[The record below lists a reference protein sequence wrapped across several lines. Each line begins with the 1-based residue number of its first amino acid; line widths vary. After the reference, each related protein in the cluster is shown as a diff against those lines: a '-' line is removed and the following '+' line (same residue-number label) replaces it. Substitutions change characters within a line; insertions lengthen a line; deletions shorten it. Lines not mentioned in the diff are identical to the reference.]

1 MFYFSIILR
10 DTSEKGNKCGITNTF
25 GKRNLKYFFFDEI
38 LLLDDDTDKDP
49 NPTKNETFCSEFV
62 TLHCTQSISLIVTY
76 YTVQGI
82 GFRSS
87 TWAVLSLNCGHFLR
101 DNASFDAC
109 KKY

>member
-10 DTSEKGNKCGITNTF
+10 DTSEKGNKCGITNTWKTKF
-25 GKRNLKYFFFDEI
+25 EILFFDDI
-38 LLLDDDTDKDP
+38 LLLDDETDKDP
-49 NPTKNETFCSEFV
+49 NPTKNETFYSELV
-62 TLHCTQSISLIVTY
+62 TLHCTQSVSLIVTY

-82 GFRSS
+82 GFELS

-101 DNASFDAC
+101 DNASLDAC

>member
-76 YTVQGI
+76 YTVFCGRKDKI
-82 GFRSS
+82 DEKERRESLTSS
-87 TWAVLSLNCGHFLR
+87 RISNLAL
-101 DNASFDAC
+101 
-109 KKY
+109 

>member
-10 DTSEKGNKCGITNTF
+10 DTSEKGNKCDITNTWKTKF
-25 GKRNLKYFFFDEI
+25 EILFFDDI
-38 LLLDDDTDKDP
+38 LLLDDETDKDP
-49 NPTKNETFCSEFV
+49 NPTKNETFYSELV
-62 TLHCTQSISLIVTY
+62 TLHCTQSVSLIVTY

-82 GFRSS
+82 GFELS

-101 DNASFDAC
+101 DNASLDAC

>member
-1 MFYFSIILR
+1 MRYYKHFWKTKFKIL
-10 DTSEKGNKCGITNTF
+10 
-25 GKRNLKYFFFDEI
+25 FFDEI
-38 LLLDDDTDKDP
+38 LLLDDETDKDP
-49 NPTKNETFCSEFV
+49 NPTKNETFYSEFV
-62 TLHCTQSISLIVTY
+62 TLHCTQSVSLIVTY

-82 GFRSS
+82 GFELS